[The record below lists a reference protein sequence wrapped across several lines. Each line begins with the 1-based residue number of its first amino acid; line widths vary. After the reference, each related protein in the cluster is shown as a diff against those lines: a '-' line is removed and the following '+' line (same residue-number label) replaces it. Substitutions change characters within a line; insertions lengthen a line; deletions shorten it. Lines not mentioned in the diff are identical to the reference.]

1 MFHGDCF
8 VRDMPPG
15 FDSVNRKRF
24 DAIDGALTI
33 RVLDE

>member
-8 VRDMPPG
+8 VRDMPPS

-24 DAIDGALTI
+24 DAIDRGAYHKGFG
-33 RVLDE
+33 